1 MIFLPDTNV
10 VSAYFQQRDA
20 MLAQRFA
27 AAFPHLRLSI
37 LVLAELEYGAAKSGV
52 ARHRSRIDG
61 LLANVIVEHFRA
73 EDTLCYG
80 RLRADLERSGNI
92 IGTMDSLIAAQALRL
107 GATIVTHNLR
117 EFSRVPGLKV
127 VDWQSPD
134 PHPRRLRHSRP

>member
-20 MLAQRFA
+20 GLAQKFA

-37 LVLAELEYGAAKSGV
+37 LVLAELEYGAAKSGF

-61 LLANVIVEHFRA
+61 LLGNVAVAPFGA
-73 EDTLCYG
+73 EDSLRYG
-80 RLRADLERSGNI
+80 RLRADLERRGEI
-92 IGTMDSLIAAQALRL
+92 IGTMDTLIAAQALRL
-107 GATIVTHNLR
+107 GATIVTHNHR

-127 VDWQSPD
+127 EDWQSA
-134 PHPRRLRHSRP
+134 

>member
-1 MIFLPDTNV
+1 MIFLPDTDV

-20 MLAQRFA
+20 GLAQKFA

-37 LVLAELEYGAAKSGV
+37 LVLAELEYGAAKSGF

-61 LLANVIVEHFRA
+61 LLGNVAVEPFGA
-73 EDTLCYG
+73 EDSLRYG
-80 RLRADLERSGNI
+80 RLRADLERRGEI
-92 IGTMDSLIAAQALRL
+92 IGTMDTLIAAQALRL

-127 VDWQSPD
+127 ADWQSP
-134 PHPRRLRHSRP
+134 

>member
-20 MLAQRFA
+20 GLAQKFA

-37 LVLAELEYGAAKSGV
+37 LVLAELEYGAAKSGF

-61 LLANVIVEHFRA
+61 LLAVEPFGA
-73 EDTLCYG
+73 EDSLRYG
-80 RLRADLERSGNI
+80 RLRADLERRGEI
-92 IGTMDSLIAAQALRL
+92 IGTMDTLIAAQALRL
-107 GATIVTHNLR
+107 GATIVTHNHR

-127 VDWQSPD
+127 EDWQSA
-134 PHPRRLRHSRP
+134 

>member
-20 MLAQRFA
+20 GLAQKFA

-37 LVLAELEYGAAKSGV
+37 LVLAELEYGAAKSGF

-61 LLANVIVEHFRA
+61 LLGNVTVEPFGA
-73 EDTLCYG
+73 EDSLRYG
-80 RLRADLERSGNI
+80 RLRADLERRGEI
-92 IGTMDSLIAAQALRL
+92 IGTMDTLIAAQALRL
-107 GATIVTHNLR
+107 GATIVTHNHR

-127 VDWQSPD
+127 EDWQSA
-134 PHPRRLRHSRP
+134 